1 MKNNLKIPHNALVF
15 VGDGRKALFLRNDGD
30 AISPNLRIE
39 KVFEEEN
46 PPTHEQGSDR
56 PGHLSEAGPGGRR
69 SAVEPTDWHDIEEH
83 RFAQRV
89 AAAMEHMVRTT
100 KAKALIVVAPPRT
113 LADLRNAF
121 HSDVKACLVAE
132 INKDLT
138 KLPVGEI
145 ENHLVGDI

>member
-1 MKNNLKIPHNALVF
+1 MHFKIPHNALVF
-15 VGDGRKALFLRNDGD
+15 VGDGRRALFLRNDGD
-30 AISPNLRIE
+30 AISPNLRTE

-56 PGHLSEAGPGGRR
+56 PGRVTAAGSAGRR
-69 SAVEPTDWHDIEEH
+69 SAVEATDWHDIEEH
-83 RFAQRV
+83 RFARRV
-89 AAAMEHMVRTT
+89 AAAMEQLVRTR

-121 HSDVKACLVAE
+121 HSDVKACVIAE

-138 KLPVGEI
+138 SHSVGEI
-145 ENHLVGDI
+145 EKHLMSDA

>member
-1 MKNNLKIPHNALVF
+1 MNNTKIPHNALVF
-15 VGDGRKALFLRNDGD
+15 VGDGRRAVFLRNDGD
-30 AISPNLRIE
+30 AISPSLRTE

-46 PPTHEQGSDR
+46 PPTREQGTDR
-56 PGHLSEAGPGGRR
+56 PGRVIAAGSAGRR

-89 AAAMEHMVRTT
+89 AAAMEQLVRTS
-100 KAKALIVVAPPRT
+100 KAKALIVAAPPRT

-121 HSDVKACLVAE
+121 HSDVKACIIAE

-138 KLPVGEI
+138 KHSVGEI
-145 ENHLVGDI
+145 EKHLMSDA